1 MCRTCLFCVCL
12 CIFIEFSL
20 AKFVQ
25 LLNHFQNR
33 PIDNPCPP
41 PGLFACV
48 SRRDRLPF
56 RAPQKLYIYL
66 FTYLAKNTTR
76 RRRPKKKYIFKI
88 DGWLNGKMSVRRFP
102 FLPFSIP
109 ACLSRLV
116 LHFAL
121 PIFLRNYF
129 GLILRRTFE
138 VPVPKCLWL
147 MKRKVNVILQFYN
160 FHFGFRSSFCTQI
173 DCWLDTRT
181 HTLSMICLTLRHI
194 QSREQNV
201 NGLTGIYMPWQLLE
215 GAHN

>member
-1 MCRTCLFCVCL
+1 MSNLFVLRVFVYFYWVFFGQVCAA
-12 CIFIEFSL
+12 IKSL
-20 AKFVQ
+20 SKPTHRQ
-25 LLNHFQNR
+25 PLSH
-33 PIDNPCPP
+33 
-41 PGLFACV
+41 GLFACV
-48 SRRDRLPF
+48 CRRDRLPF
-56 RAPQKLYIYL
+56 RAPQNCI
-66 FTYLAKNTTR
+66 FTYLLIWLRTR
-76 RRRPKKKYIFKI
+76 RDEGGPKKKYIFKI

-102 FLPFSIP
+102 LLPFSIP

-160 FHFGFRSSFCTQI
+160 FHFGFRFSFCTQI

-181 HTLSMICLTLRHI
+181 HTHSMICLTLRRI
-194 QSREQNV
+194 QRREQNV